1 MRFMNVKLC
10 QAAVPVSMGL
20 ALVLSAGSVW
30 AQSSSSRM
38 VSSCFLLPSHEVI
51 VGTPLDG
58 VLESVNADRGEL
70 VKAGQ
75 VIAKLNTGL
84 ETAQL
89 QTQEAK
95 AEFGDR
101 KARRNEDLYKKRV
114 ISDHELDEVKTE
126 ANLSKLELEERKQL
140 LKLRTITSPI
150 NGVIV
155 DRYRARGDLVKQE
168 KIFKIASID
177 PLHAELVVNSKLFGE
192 FKQGQTREVFLP
204 MLNKKVTGKVTN
216 LDRVIDPASGTFRVR
231 LTVPNPGSQIPSG
244 LQCEANF
251 N

>member
-1 MRFMNVKLC
+1 MFDFLLSRKVFLSFAMFMTVG
-10 QAAVPVSMGL
+10 SMPE
-20 ALVLSAGSVW
+20 LVN
-30 AQSSSSRM
+30 AQSSAARL

-58 VLESVNADRGEL
+58 VLENVSADRGEL

-75 VIAKLNTGL
+75 VIARMNVGL
-84 ETAQL
+84 EQAQV

-95 AEFGDR
+95 AEFGER
-101 KARRNEDLYKKRV
+101 KTRRNEDLFKKRV
-114 ISDHELDEVKTE
+114 ISDHELDEIKTE
-126 ANLSKLELEERKQL
+126 SNLAKLELEERKQQ
-140 LKLRTITSPI
+140 LKLRTIVSPI

-168 KIFKIASID
+168 KIFKIATID
-177 PLHAELVVNSKLFGE
+177 PLHVELVVNSKLFGQ
-192 FKQGQTREVFLP
+192 FKVGQSREVNLP
-204 MLNKKVTGKVTN
+204 LLNKKVSGKVSN

-231 LTVPNPGSQIPSG
+231 MTVPNPGSQIPSG